1 MICAYLGSGLQL
13 FVAGSLFAWLP
24 SYLNRAYGLAPDR
37 AGVAAAGFILLMGV
51 GMIVCGVIT
60 DRLTRTHPIRKWTTS
75 LVYASLSLALLP
87 VGFAQDPGPL
97 QLVLIAAGAFFAAGV
112 SGPAGA
118 MVANLTPA
126 SIRATAFGTLTLSN
140 NLLGLAAGPVVV
152 GLLADRSGWSTRWP
166 SCRWS
171 RFSRSW
177 RCSSGAGPTPA
188 ASSASAPS
196 RRPDTPTERRPG
208 MMLRESHTTVIVP
221 GLRRH
226 VDDHWQTRLAAKLP
240 GAVVV
245 ASFDRDKRDL
255 AGRVADLNQVILDAG
270 APVTIVAHS
279 AGVLTT
285 VHWARKH
292 DLPVRGALLATP
304 PDLARPLPAE
314 YPSLAE
320 LEESGWLPIPR
331 NRLRFPSI
339 LAAST
344 NDALGDMERVR
355 ALADSWGSR
364 FIDIGPVGHLNPA
377 SGYGEWPGAEA
388 LLDVL
393 GGMRPRVLEPLLRE
407 ETTR

>member
-1 MICAYLGSGLQL
+1 
-13 FVAGSLFAWLP
+13 
-24 SYLNRAYGLAPDR
+24 
-37 AGVAAAGFILLMGV
+37 
-51 GMIVCGVIT
+51 
-60 DRLTRTHPIRKWTTS
+60 
-75 LVYASLSLALLP
+75 
-87 VGFAQDPGPL
+87 
-97 QLVLIAAGAFFAAGV
+97 
-112 SGPAGA
+112 
-118 MVANLTPA
+118 
-126 SIRATAFGTLTLSN
+126 
-140 NLLGLAAGPVVV
+140 
-152 GLLADRSGWSTRWP
+152 
-166 SCRWS
+166 
-171 RFSRSW
+171 
-177 RCSSGAGPTPA
+177 
-188 ASSASAPS
+188 
-196 RRPDTPTERRPG
+196 

-226 VDDHWQTRLAAKLP
+226 VDDHWQTRLAARLP

-245 ASFDRDKRDL
+245 PSFDRDKRDL

-292 DLPVRGALLATP
+292 DLPVRAALLATP

-314 YPSLAE
+314 YPTLEE
-320 LEESGWLPIPR
+320 LRESGWLPIPR

-339 LAAST
+339 VAAST

-355 ALADSWGSR
+355 ALAGSWGSR

-393 GGMRPRVLEPLLRE
+393 GGMLLPPSAAAGAPIHVG
-407 ETTR
+407 